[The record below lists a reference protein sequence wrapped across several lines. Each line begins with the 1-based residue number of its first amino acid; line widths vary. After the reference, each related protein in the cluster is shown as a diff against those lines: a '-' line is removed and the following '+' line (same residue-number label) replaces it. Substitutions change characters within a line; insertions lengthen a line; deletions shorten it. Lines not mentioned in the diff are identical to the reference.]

1 MAVLLSWRMLF
12 AFLETLLPWAPV
24 RNLTLFVPLLFVT
37 QSWMIALTLHFHDR
51 RAREAKSQGVAK

>member
-1 MAVLLSWRMLF
+1 MLF

-24 RNLTLFVPLLFVT
+24 RNLTLFVPLLLVT